1 MALQRL
7 IFGPDPKQSGLPSL
21 MLFVFGIFASK
32 RAKAQGYGLHSK
44 EEGFLTSLIRIKS
57 LKILYF
63 SEN

>member
-44 EEGFLTSLIRIKS
+44 EEGF
-57 LKILYF
+57 
-63 SEN
+63 

>member
-1 MALQRL
+1 MNIAFKHLNIVNHSRVMALQRL

-44 EEGFLTSLIRIKS
+44 EEGF
-57 LKILYF
+57 
-63 SEN
+63 